1 MTGLVASKGGLTM
14 SESSLERLDAE
25 PTAVLYL
32 RVSTPSQV
40 KTDYD
45 PEGISIPAQRE
56 ACLRKAAQLGV
67 RVVDEY
73 IEPGRTAT
81 SMDKR
86 PAFQAMLER
95 IRTQRDV
102 NYVIVYKLSRM
113 KPQPAR

>member
-1 MTGLVASKGGLTM
+1 MDQRHARAARFGPPVRRLAASHDGAAAPDRAYRAGGTLPDCRGCVMAELVASKGGLTM

-56 ACLRKAAQLGV
+56 ACMRKA
-67 RVVDEY
+67 
-73 IEPGRTAT
+73 
-81 SMDKR
+81 
-86 PAFQAMLER
+86 
-95 IRTQRDV
+95 
-102 NYVIVYKLSRM
+102 
-113 KPQPAR
+113 